1 MFFQCGASIAATYH
15 NNLAIT
21 ELTHTVDVSAKRFSI
36 RQVDVA
42 DSESCLGFARE
53 CQECFGPVDSLV
65 NNAAVLR
72 MASIHN
78 MTDYLWRE
86 TMKSNLD
93 SVCEF

>member
-1 MFFQCGASIAATYH
+1 MLSDAF
-15 NNLAIT
+15 
-21 ELTHTVDVSAKRFSI
+21 V

-53 CQECFGPVDSLV
+53 CQESFGPVDSLV

-72 MASIHN
+72 MASVHN
-78 MTDYLWRE
+78 MTDYFWRE